1 MLHMK
6 FHCSGIGGGASR
18 HVGGVGGRCL
28 EVGADVHSSRS
39 KKFSLSSETVS
50 MSIGDNA
57 STKALAGSILA
68 YRCEFHPTSHSLI
81 GTPMFNLKTISCRFG
96 GVGDN
101 QSVSSYRTDILP
113 PSGDEISL
121 RSLPAAV
128 HQQQSI
134 ANHNQHQHPHQV
146 GWELSYYFLKLW
158 NLTDHSILQAH
169 QTQRSMSP
177 VSAVISGEEPQKGRR
192 SSRRRPHLE
201 KQVGY
206 ARMHSAPCGA
216 AWEIFQDIDVEQK
229 PKWREDINS

>member
-1 MLHMK
+1 MCTAL
-6 FHCSGIGGGASR
+6 AR
-18 HVGGVGGRCL
+18 R
-28 EVGADVHSSRS
+28 SSRS
-39 KKFSLSSETVS
+39 LARLSACPSATTPAPRPWPVLFLPTGVNS
-50 MSIGDNA
+50 
-57 STKALAGSILA
+57 
-68 YRCEFHPTSHSLI
+68 TSHSLI
-81 GTPMFNLKTISCRFG
+81 GIPMFNLKTISCRFG

-146 GWELSYYFLKLW
+146 GWELSYFLKLW

-201 KQVGY
+201 KQVG
-206 ARMHSAPCGA
+206 
-216 AWEIFQDIDVEQK
+216 
-229 PKWREDINS
+229 